1 MPNESL
7 TQKMGRKYMTLV
19 ITNFENELIQHSADI
34 MYQALGQMHGDFRRI
49 ETVSTRS
56 KYREQQGAK
65 G

>member
-1 MPNESL
+1 
-7 TQKMGRKYMTLV
+7 MTLV